1 MKTVAFTL
9 RAAATAA
16 VALAAASSAQAQ
28 LKIPFA
34 WTESNSVQTFTDNNL
49 AAFDLVNLVVRAK
62 GNATEVGARV
72 VGETNGTETA
82 KAFKFPITE
91 IVIGSKLNIAAGSA
105 SGSALYFEREDILD
119 TGEIFG
125 FTLANFT
132 INYDTKQVLADVTP
146 NGGATAAKQPIYTFN
161 VNTKL
166 ALKYK
171 FPLTVTGHEVLDQLK
186 LTEGIKAVFTSVLNL
201 PEFALPQLEEEYGN
215 LTQDVSTNLRKVKIS
230 SAPYV
235 PQ

>member
-1 MKTVAFTL
+1 MKTVAFAL
-9 RAAATAA
+9 RVSAAA
-16 VALAAASSAQAQ
+16 VALAAASAAHAD
-28 LKIPFA
+28 LNIPFA
-34 WTESNSVQTFTDNNL
+34 WTESNSVQTFTDDNL
-49 AAFDLVNLVVRAK
+49 AAFDLVSLVVRAK

-82 KAFKFPITE
+82 KAFKFPITQ
-91 IVIGSKLNIAAGSA
+91 IVIGSKLNIASGSA

-146 NGGATAAKQPIYTFN
+146 KGGAVAKQQPIYTFN

-186 LTEGIKAVFTSVLNL
+186 LTAGIKTVFTDVLRL
-201 PEFALPQLEEEYGN
+201 PEFALPQLEVEYGN

-235 PQ
+235 AQ

>member
-16 VALAAASSAQAQ
+16 VALAAATSAQAQ

-49 AAFDLVNLVVRAK
+49 AAFDLVSLVVRAK

-82 KAFKFPITE
+82 KAFNFPITE

-146 NGGATAAKQPIYTFN
+146 NGGTVAKQQPIYTFN

-186 LTEGIKAVFTSVLNL
+186 LTAGIKTVFTEVLHL

-215 LTQDVSTNLRKVKIS
+215 LTQDVSTNLRKTKIS
-230 SAPYV
+230 STPYV
-235 PQ
+235 AQ

>member
-1 MKTVAFTL
+1 MTTIAFAL

-34 WTESNSVQTFTDNNL
+34 WTDSNSVQTFTDNNL
-49 AAFDLVNLVVRAK
+49 VAFDLVNLVVRAK

-82 KAFKFPITE
+82 KAFNFPITE

-105 SGSALYFEREDILD
+105 NGSALYFEREDILD
-119 TGEIFG
+119 TGAILG

-132 INYDTKQVLADVTP
+132 INYETQQVLADVTP
-146 NGGATAAKQPIYTFN
+146 KGGTTTPKQAIYTFN

-186 LTEGIKAVFTSVLNL
+186 LTPGIKAVFTTALNL
-201 PEFALPQLEEEYGN
+201 PEFALPQLDEEYGN
-215 LTQDVSTNLRKVKIS
+215 LTQDVSTNLRKTKIS
-230 SAPYV
+230 STPYV

>member
-9 RAAATAA
+9 RVSAAA
-16 VALAAASSAQAQ
+16 VALAAASAAQAQ
-28 LKIPFA
+28 LTIPFA
-34 WTESNSVQTFTDNNL
+34 WTDSNSVQTFTDTNL
-49 AAFDLVNLVVRAK
+49 AAFDLVYLTVRAK
-62 GNATEVGARV
+62 GNATEKGARV
-72 VGETNGTETA
+72 VGETNFTETA
-82 KAFKFPITE
+82 KAFNFPITQ

-105 SGSALYFEREDILD
+105 AGSALYFERYDDLVTGD
-119 TGEIFG
+119 TFG

-146 NGGATAAKQPIYTFN
+146 NGGTVAKQQPIYTFN

-186 LTEGIKAVFTSVLNL
+186 LTAGIKTVFTDVLQL

-215 LTQDVSTNLRKVKIS
+215 LTQDVSTNLRKTKIS
-230 SAPYV
+230 STPYTA
-235 PQ
+235 Q